1 MSICKHITCFFF
13 KFCSG
18 PIPDAVQAY
27 IQESSVASIIAI
39 YYTLHTA
46 KIKDRVGLMR
56 ILGSL
61 SNCDKNR
68 AFEDP
73 FLHSLVNSSHF

>member
-1 MSICKHITCFFF
+1 MNIRKCSYDFFIL
-13 KFCSG
+13 G

-46 KIKDRVGLMR
+46 KMKDRVGLMR

-73 FLHSLVNSSHF
+73 FLHSLVSLILQFF